1 MNELKLE
8 YVIIIFLVI
17 IAIVILFYKNLDTPQ
32 PQPQL
37 QLPSQPQKKIK
48 PILKKVV
55 KEKTNNNVKFYD
67 VRMSKLSNDIDVT
80 KNQQPTDELLA
91 VYQPASETVPTD
103 NIICDGKGKLQNKP
117 LRFNI

>member
-32 PQPQL
+32 PQ
-37 QLPSQPQKKIK
+37 LPSQSQKEIK

>member
-8 YVIIIFLVI
+8 YVIIIFLLI
-17 IAIVILFYKNLDTPQ
+17 LAIVILFYKSLDTPQ
-32 PQPQL
+32 PINIP
-37 QLPSQPQKKIK
+37 KKDIK
-48 PILKKVV
+48 PILKKD
-55 KEKTNNNVKFYD
+55 KTKNNVKFYD
-67 VRMSKLSNDIDVT
+67 VRMSKLSNDINIT

-103 NIICDGKGKLQNKP
+103 DPQCDGKGKLQNKP

>member
-8 YVIIIFLVI
+8 YVIIIFLLI
-17 IAIVILFYKNLDTPQ
+17 LTIVILFYKNLDTPQ
-32 PQPQL
+32 PTIITP
-37 QLPSQPQKKIK
+37 KKDIK
-48 PILKKVV
+48 PILKKEI

-80 KNQQPTDELLA
+80 KNQQPTSELLA
-91 VYQPASETVPTD
+91 VYQPVSETVPTD